1 MRVGVKQADRCASIR
16 CSKTK
21 ESWRESIA
29 PRPASPET
37 ETQGDALLSC
47 LPRWGPRLRSIP
59 TITEEWFGL
68 LGLPGWHRD
77 DEASVGN
84 RGKKPLL
91 FLGCPF
97 RLSSRYW
104 YRSLTQL
111 YSAQGRPT
119 L

>member
-21 ESWRESIA
+21 ELAREHSS

-47 LPRWGPRLRSIP
+47 LPSWGPRLRSIP
-59 TITEEWFGL
+59 TITEEWSGL
-68 LGLPGWHRD
+68 LGLPGWRRD
-77 DEASVGN
+77 DEASVG
-84 RGKKPLL
+84 RTPFISGVSFPAVKPLSV
-91 FLGCPF
+91 PE
-97 RLSSRYW
+97 SDS
-104 YRSLTQL
+104 
-111 YSAQGRPT
+111 T